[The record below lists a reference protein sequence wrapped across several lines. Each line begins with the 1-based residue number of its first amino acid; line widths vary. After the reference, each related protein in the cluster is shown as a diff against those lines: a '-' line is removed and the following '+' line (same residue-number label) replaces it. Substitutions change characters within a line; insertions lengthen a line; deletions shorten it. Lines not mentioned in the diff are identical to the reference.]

1 MEEDL
6 NMLTGFYIKNF
17 KSYKNKTGIDLKSTN
32 YKILQ
37 NQNVSKN
44 GVLKGLMFV
53 GPNASGKTNAVIA
66 LKVLLEML
74 FKDELPNLFNHNC
87 VFSNEPDIELS
98 YDFIINDQPINYA
111 IKYDFRKSWLSEKLS
126 LNGEVIL
133 DRMGNNAE
141 SRITENSKFNDLDN
155 DLLLLRTIYFNTKF
169 KGNDTLK
176 SWFEFLSNSAYV
188 NPFKRQTFSPSKATM
203 KLNDYLDENNVT
215 EINGFLTEYNFRQ
228 KIEYD
233 KKSSGNRIHME
244 IDGDSRYIFFKRDG
258 IGEPIPYDWES
269 LGNQNLLN
277 ILPPFFHVI
286 NHGGM
291 LLIDEFSSGFHNEL
305 EELLVKYFFNKS
317 QSSQVIFVT
326 HSTNLLSTSI
336 IRPDQVYSV
345 DFNGQEGSV
354 IKRFSDEKPREAQN
368 LEKMYVSGVF
378 SGLPNYGNI

>member
-345 DFNGQEGSV
+345 DFNDQEGSV